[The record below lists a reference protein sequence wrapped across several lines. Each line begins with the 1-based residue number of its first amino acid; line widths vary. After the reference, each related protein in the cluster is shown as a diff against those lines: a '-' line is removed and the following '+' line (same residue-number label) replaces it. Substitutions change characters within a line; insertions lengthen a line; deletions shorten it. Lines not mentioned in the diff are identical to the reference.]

1 MTAITGNLDRN
12 LIKSFVEA
20 FYQGIR
26 AHGVLGPIFED
37 KLADHWDDHIETLTD
52 FWMTVLAG
60 ERAYKGN
67 PFAVHR
73 RLEGLEASHFP
84 LWLEIFD
91 ETADRVLPP
100 ELAAYAREKAH
111 RIADSLKQGL
121 FFRPELAL
129 SPVSAG

>member
-1 MTAITGNLDRN
+1 MTAISGNLDRS

-26 AHGVLGPIFED
+26 AHAVLGPVFED
-37 KLADHWDDHIETLTD
+37 KLADHWDAHIETLTD

-67 PFAVHR
+67 PFAVHK

-84 LWLEIFD
+84 LWLEVFD
-91 ETADRVLPP
+91 ETATRELSP
-100 ELAAYAREKAH
+100 ELAAYATEKAH

-121 FFRPELAL
+121 FFRPDFAL
-129 SPVSAG
+129 RPAGAS

>member
-1 MTAITGNLDRN
+1 MTAITGNLSRD

-26 AHGVLGPIFED
+26 AHAVLGPVFEE
-37 KLADHWDDHIETLTD
+37 KLADHWDAHIETLTD

-67 PFAVHR
+67 PFAVHK
-73 RLEGLEASHFP
+73 RLEGLEAQHFP
-84 LWLEIFD
+84 LWLEVFD
-91 ETADRVLPP
+91 NTAKAELSP
-100 ELAAYAREKAH
+100 ELAAYAIEKAH

-121 FFRPELAL
+121 FFRPEITPKPART
-129 SPVSAG
+129 G